1 MLKGAATAGNRSNV
15 FARRVLLSLY
25 PVIPVA
31 ILRVRSEATE
41 TAGVTVCR

>member
-25 PVIPVA
+25 PVIPVE
-31 ILRVRSEATE
+31 IRVRSEATE